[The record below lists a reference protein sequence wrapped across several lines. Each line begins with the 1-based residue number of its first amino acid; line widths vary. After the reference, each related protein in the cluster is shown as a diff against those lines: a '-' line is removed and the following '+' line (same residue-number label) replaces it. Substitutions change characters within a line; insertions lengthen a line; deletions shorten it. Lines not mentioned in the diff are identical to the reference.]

1 MLMKSFRSTIRRLSI
16 PTLRAKFFLPETTA
30 EEKALI
36 REEVQRRVKEERSA
50 KRKGKT
56 PRADI
61 SNIYGRKGGGYPVQ
75 GGGCS

>member
-1 MLMKSFRSTIRRLSI
+1 MKSFRSTIRRLSI

-36 REEVQRRVKEERSA
+36 REEIQRRVKEERSA
-50 KRKGKT
+50 KRKGKA

-75 GGGCS
+75 GGRCG